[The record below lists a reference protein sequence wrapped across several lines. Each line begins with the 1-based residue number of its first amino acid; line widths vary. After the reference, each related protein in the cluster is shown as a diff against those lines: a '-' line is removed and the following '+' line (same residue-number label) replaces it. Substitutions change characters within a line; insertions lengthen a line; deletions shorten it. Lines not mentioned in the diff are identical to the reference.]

1 MPTFV
6 TLIISLT
13 LKLFIMGL
21 VCDCPLASAL
31 PSVPLNDCPESF
43 GQIQKVIFQ
52 RIEKATG
59 EKNEFGS
66 DAAIT
71 KKSSWAALLAADDG
85 TKVVPSPYITNPATE
100 PGAARTYGG
109 GNETLGG
116 IEINIG
122 REPTTFSGILLQE
135 HTDTIKELKKLQCEG
150 ALGVYLIDENGEIGA
165 LADDPTTPTKHYP
178 IPIYGLFIGD
188 RNLGGLE
195 APDSNSIEWKFVPNW
210 SDNLVRVKPEDFN
223 ALTDLKAT
231 E

>member
-1 MPTFV
+1 
-6 TLIISLT
+6 
-13 LKLFIMGL
+13 MGL
-21 VCDCPLASAL
+21 VCDCPLAEAL
-31 PSVPLNDCPESF
+31 PNVPLSDCPESF

-52 RIEKATG
+52 RLQNAAG
-59 EKNEFGS
+59 VNNEF
-66 DAAIT
+66 DASEKQIT
-71 KKSSWAALLAADDG
+71 KKSSWTALLSAEDG
-85 TKVVPSPYITNPATE
+85 TKVVPSPYITNPTTE

-122 REPTTFSGILLQE
+122 REPTSFTGTLLQE
-135 HTDTIKELKKLQCEG
+135 HFDTVKALKKMQCEG
-150 ALGVYLIDENGEIGA
+150 ALGVYLVDENGEIGA
-165 LADDPTTPTKHYP
+165 LADDPTSPTKYKP

-223 ALTDLKAT
+223 PLTDLVNA